1 MPPQAIASPNP
12 TPTPTQASRPVTGAK
27 ASRTRNDSAP
37 GAPDAR
43 ASRTKSVKQERPSF
57 ERELDRAR
65 SADAP
70 RPEDTN
76 VPVAESAPREPVAES
91 PEQGGAP
98 QGADHDAIQPVP
110 TVDAPEGETQPDV
123 TAEAASDSP
132 AAPLPIVKGP
142 VVNPGDSAE
151 QDPEDAAP
159 DARRSESGARVND
172 RVPKP
177 VAPAPNAPSSQPEVV
192 KDAPTETIAK
202 PVARERAIA
211 SDDASPPAPEPR
223 AVPTKAPV
231 AESDPEPKHAA
242 PPARQQTPIA
252 HTGEVK
258 AQGNERDAAVRP
270 DRPTNAPV
278 AADPDATL
286 DDAATGRLTP
296 VATEQAA
303 PRSGSTQA
311 PKEPT
316 PAQPEPTTHTD
327 ASSRAPAG
335 AVQAAARSSD
345 AESDTQGDA
354 LADERLAPP
363 EPKRVER
370 AESGAA
376 RAADPT
382 QNTPNHS
389 GAAAQDARPT
399 GEARASS
406 APPAPSQHSGSPSG
420 AQTTTTP
427 QQDQAALAV
436 ANRGLEVALK
446 QQGGSVQLRLTPE
459 SLGAMKIE
467 MSIAR
472 GAVAA
477 TLQASTPE
485 ARELLSRNIE
495 TLRAALE
502 AKGLSVERL
511 SITLA
516 PASQGG
522 SSGHSFN
529 ANTGSPN
536 TQHHAAQQNASNQ
549 SSDHDASGERS
560 RGFFEHHERHR
571 HDRHPARDHATD
583 ERLFQHRFGL
593 HAIG

>member
-43 ASRTKSVKQERPSF
+43 ASRTESAKQERPSF

-65 SADAP
+65 TADAP

-76 VPVAESAPREPVAES
+76 VPVAESTPREPAAES
-91 PEQGGAP
+91 PEQGDAP
-98 QGADHDAIQPVP
+98 QGADHDANEPVP
-110 TVDAPEGETQPDV
+110 VVDAPVGETEPEV
-123 TAEAASDSP
+123 AAEAASDSP
-132 AAPLPIVKGP
+132 AAPLPIVKAP
-142 VVNPGDSAE
+142 VVNPGAPSE

-159 DARRSESGARVND
+159 YARRLEPGARVND

-177 VAPAPNAPSSQPEVV
+177 VAPAANAPSSQTEVV
-192 KDAPTETIAK
+192 EDAPTETIAK
-202 PVARERAIA
+202 PVARERALAI
-211 SDDASPPAPEPR
+211 DASPPAPEPR

-231 AESDPEPKHAA
+231 AESDPEPAHGA
-242 PPARQQTPIA
+242 PQARPQTPISR
-252 HTGEVK
+252 TVEVET
-258 AQGNERDAAVRP
+258 QGNERDAAARP
-270 DRPTNAPV
+270 DRPTNPAPIV
-278 AADPDATL
+278 DPDVSI
-286 DDAATGRLTP
+286 DNAATGRLTP
-296 VATEQAA
+296 VATEQNALRSSSAQAA
-303 PRSGSTQA
+303 
-311 PKEPT
+311 KEPT
-316 PAQPEPTTHTD
+316 PAQPEPTPQTD

-345 AESDTQGDA
+345 AESDTHGDA
-354 LADERLAPP
+354 LADERLTPP

-376 RAADPT
+376 RAADLA

-399 GEARASS
+399 GEARAPS
-406 APPAPSQHSGSPSG
+406 APPAPSQTSGSPSG

-536 TQHHAAQQNASNQ
+536 AQHHAAQQNASNQ